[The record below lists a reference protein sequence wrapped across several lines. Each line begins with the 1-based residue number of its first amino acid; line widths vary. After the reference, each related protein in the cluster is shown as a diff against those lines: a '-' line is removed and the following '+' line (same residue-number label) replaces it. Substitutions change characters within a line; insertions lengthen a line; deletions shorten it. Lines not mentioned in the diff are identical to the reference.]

1 MVPYVLLLVFGFTGC
16 FIEINKQSLRIG
28 SSQRISSKN
37 SSLSAFFISFFLLL
51 AFRHETIGRDLLTYK
66 NIFHASHNTSFSS
79 LFSQSELLYFI
90 LNWII
95 GNIFGNYQVFLAIV
109 AIICI
114 IPIAFVYCEDR
125 RFSFLKI
132 VIFVNLP
139 TFVMMFSGLRQA
151 IAISIGTIAYHFVR
165 KKKLVPF
172 LLTVLIAFG
181 FHKSSFMLL
190 PMYWIYQMR
199 FKRKHLWI
207 IVPSMVTLYLFNG
220 TIFNY
225 LLTFI
230 DDYADKYDATAGVT
244 GAVNMLILFGLFVIF
259 SYVLSDESTMTEE
272 MFGLRNFLLV
282 CFALQCFAPVHNLA
296 MRLNYYYILFIPIA
310 VAKVFHVVRPQYRQ
324 VAKLAHVVLC
334 VFFTVYFLYTSYV
347 SCVTGISDLDTFPY
361 VPFWRE

>member
-1 MVPYVLLLVFGFTGC
+1 M
-16 FIEINKQSLRIG
+16 
-28 SSQRISSKN
+28 
-37 SSLSAFFISFFLLL
+37 
-51 AFRHETIGRDLLTYK
+51 
-66 NIFHASHNTSFSS
+66 
-79 LFSQSELLYFI
+79 

-95 GNIFGNYQVFLAIV
+95 GNIFGNYQIFLAFV
-109 AIICI
+109 AAICI
-114 IPIAFVYCEDR
+114 LPIALLYCEDR
-125 RFSFLKI
+125 HFGFLKI

-165 KKKLVPF
+165 KKKLFPF

-190 PMYWIYQMR
+190 PMYWIYQIR
-199 FKRKHLWI
+199 FKRKHLLI
-207 IVPSMVTLYLFNG
+207 IAPAMVVLYLFNS
-220 TIFNY
+220 TIFNF

-230 DDYADKYDATAGVT
+230 GDYADKYDATAGAT

-259 SYVLSDESTMTEE
+259 SYVLSDESKMTDE

-310 VAKVFHVVRPQYRQ
+310 VAKVFPVVRSQYRQ
-324 VAKLAHVVLC
+324 IAKLAHIVLC
-334 VFFTVYFLYTSYV
+334 AFFTVYFLYTSYI
-347 SCVTGISDLDTFPY
+347 SCITGISDLDTFPY
-361 VPFWRE
+361 VPFWRG